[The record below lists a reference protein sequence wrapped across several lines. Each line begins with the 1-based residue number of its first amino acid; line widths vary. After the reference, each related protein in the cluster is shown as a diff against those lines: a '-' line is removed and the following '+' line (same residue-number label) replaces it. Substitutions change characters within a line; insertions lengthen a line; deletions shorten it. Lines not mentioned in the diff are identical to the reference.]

1 MQSRLAPSFIL
12 GLIAVGPPALAQ
24 PPSPPASTGIDHQG
38 FACIVVGKYPKLK
51 ACFGGQPKEP
61 RAYFHAEGDRAWYW
75 VRLAADTKDAPEPYC
90 LTGVLPKPGRKLLRR
105 HVEYY
110 LEDVGAGQRTKEYD
124 PLVVRYARECKK
136 DAPVAPISPTGPT
149 AVFPAMPAGFT
160 AGTFPTAAVG
170 VLTAGAAGAGV
181 YLATKKD
188 EKPVTPTAPVPPPPA
203 PVPPALPPPP
213 PPTTL
218 PARLDLSCQ
227 AEPKSGL
234 VPLTVTFT
242 AFASGGTGTY
252 DYAWMFGDGSTGVGR
267 HPIHTYTSAGSFN
280 VLLTVTS
287 GELVR
292 QCERTITVNAP
303 APPPTPTPTPTPTTT
318 LTLTIKDN
326 TDGVCKTPD
335 ININPPNKNCPGVSL
350 GIATCSQTYASGTV
364 VTLTPSP
371 TCKLPI
377 CWLLDCKGTPSSPG
391 TACTLTM
398 DKDKN
403 VGAEFTFDPLCTG
416 LSAEPPVS
424 LAWSIDLEAPGAVG
438 QAVVDGQFVVAE
450 SGQHVQHTARSREGE
465 VAVVGHLVRADGKPG
480 TWRFEAQPAEAIEP
494 GSLRVLQGDVAL
506 LTPTAVVF
514 RLRGQAGERVSFSY
528 RLRR

>member
-1 MQSRLAPSFIL
+1 MQRRTLAFL
-12 GLIAVGPPALAQ
+12 VTAVAAAGSVQAQ
-24 PPSPPASTGIDHQG
+24 PTGIDHKAV
-38 FACIVVGKYPKLK
+38 ACIVVGKYPKLK
-51 ACFGGQPKEP
+51 ACFGAAVVEP
-61 RAYFHAEGDRAWYW
+61 RAYFHAEGVSEWYW
-75 VRLAADTKDAPEPYC
+75 VKMLTDLKDAPEPFC
-90 LTGVLPKPGRKLLRR
+90 RTGILPRPGRMLIHK

-110 LEDVGAGQRTKEYD
+110 LEDVGLGQRTKEYD
-124 PLVVRYARECKK
+124 PLVVRQARECKK

-160 AGTFPTAAVG
+160 VGAFPTAVVG
-170 VLTAGAAGAGV
+170 LATAAAAGTGV
-181 YLATKKD
+181 YFATKKD
-188 EKPVTPTAPVPPPPA
+188 QTTPASTPPVVPPVPPAPVPPPP
-203 PVPPALPPPP
+203 P
-213 PPTTL
+213 PPTPP
-218 PARLDLSCQ
+218 PATPPLDLSCQ

-242 AFASGGTGTY
+242 AFASGGTGSY
-252 DYAWMFGDGSTGVGR
+252 DYAWQFGDGGTGVGR
-267 HPIHTYTSAGSFN
+267 HPIHTYTSTGTFD
-280 VLLTVTS
+280 VVLTVTS
-287 GELVR
+287 GGLVR
-292 QCERTITVNAP
+292 QCERFITVNAP
-303 APPPTPTPTPTPTTT
+303 APPPPTTKT

-335 ININPPNKNCPGVSL
+335 ININPPNKNCAGVSL
-350 GIATCSQTYASGTV
+350 GTATCSQTYTSGTV

-377 CWLLDCKGTPSSPG
+377 CWTGDCAGTPSIPG
-391 TACTLTM
+391 TACMLTI

-403 VGAEFTFDPLCTG
+403 VGAEFTFDALCG

-424 LAWSIDLEAPGAVG
+424 LAWGIDLDVPGAVG

-450 SGQHVQHTARSREGE
+450 SGRRVQQMTRTREGE
-465 VAVVGHLVRADGKPG
+465 VVVAGHLVRADGKPG
-480 TWRFEAQPAEAIEP
+480 TWRFEAQQGEAIEP

-514 RLRGQAGERVSFSY
+514 RLKGQAGERVSFSY